1 MAFIDLEITIKPV
14 QRVKTPESS
23 ARPYLNKNR
32 PHSINEIKTK
42 DYRVIGVTAFLRKLM
57 RLLRKKRVI

>member
-23 ARPYLNKNR
+23 ARPYLHKNP
-32 PHSINEIKTK
+32 PHSIREIKKK
-42 DYRVIGVTAFLRKLM
+42 DYGVIGVTAFLRKLM
-57 RLLRKKRVI
+57 RFLHKKGLL